1 MDSYWPQYEQQP
13 PAAPAPYLQPPV
25 KKGGRFWKIITAV
38 VLSGVVVLVVW
49 TVATRGVQKNEDTT
63 ASALDPIAS
72 EQTTPTPAVDATADL
87 DADGLTQADEETYGT
102 NPNDSDTDKDGYMD
116 GAEVENG
123 YNPNGAGRL
132 SIEAPT
138 EKPTT
143 EDPNRRTLATTPEMT
158 GVPLEQVYSGKGS
171 YLCQVTGG
179 TVQENTVT
187 VKVKD
192 ANVRQETPIEGTTL
206 VMIVIDRKDFYLGGF
221 EGSKYFKMTFNAA
234 TGVASGEGS
243 TVKGGIFAT
252 PALVLASNPKRISC
266 EETALGDAEFVV
278 TAEQL
283 VNPT

>member
-13 PAAPAPYLQPPV
+13 PAAPTPYLQPPE
-25 KKGGRFWKIITAV
+25 KKRGGFWKIATGV
-38 VLSGVVVLVVW
+38 VLVGVVALVVW
-49 TVATRGVQKNEDTT
+49 TVATRGIKKSEDST
-63 ASALDPIAS
+63 ASALDPIAI
-72 EQTTPTPAVDATADL
+72 EEPAPTAAPDATADL
-87 DADGLTQADEETYGT
+87 DGDGLTQADEETYGT
-102 NPNDSDTDKDGYMD
+102 NPNDSDTDKDGYLD
-116 GAEVENG
+116 GAEVQNG

-143 EDPNRRTLATTPEMT
+143 EDPNRRTLATTPTVT
-158 GVPLEQVYSGKGS
+158 GVPLETVYSGKGS

-192 ANVRQETPIEGTTL
+192 SKVRQETPIDGSTL
-206 VMIVIDRKDFYLGGF
+206 VMIVIDRKDFYLSGF
-221 EGSKYFKMTFNAA
+221 EGGKYFKMTFNPS

-252 PALVLASNPKRISC
+252 PALVLASGPKSINC
-266 EETALGDAEFVV
+266 EEATLGDAEFVV
-278 TAEQL
+278 SAEQI